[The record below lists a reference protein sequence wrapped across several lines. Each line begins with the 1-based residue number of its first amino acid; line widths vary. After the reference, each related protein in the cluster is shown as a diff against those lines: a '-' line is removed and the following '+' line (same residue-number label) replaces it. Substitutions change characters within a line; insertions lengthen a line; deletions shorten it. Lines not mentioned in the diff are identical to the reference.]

1 MTDDQ
6 FDQIFRQEYPRL
18 YRLAYSMLRNQEECR
33 DIVSQVMTNLYER
46 PPRETDNRQ
55 ALAAYLSQ
63 AVRSR
68 CLDYIEHLEI
78 EQRAQKLYPLDYKLQ
93 IYNDHAQQSKLKE
106 VWRFINEQLTQQ
118 TRQILLMRYDED
130 LSYQEVA
137 QRLQV
142 SVSAVN
148 KHVSEGLRK
157 LREHF
162 KKES

>member
-1 MTDDQ
+1 MTDEQ
-6 FDQIFRQEYPRL
+6 FDSIFRREYPRL
-18 YRLAYSMLRNQEECR
+18 YRLAYSMLRDKEECR
-33 DIVSQVMTNLYER
+33 DIVSQMMTNLYER
-46 PPRETDNRQ
+46 PPRETDDQQ
-55 ALAAYLSQ
+55 ALAAYLSR

-78 EQRAQKLYPLDYKLQ
+78 EQRAQCLYPLEYKLQ
-93 IYNDHAQQSKLKE
+93 IYNDLAHESKLKE

-118 TRQILLMRYDED
+118 TRQVLLLRYDED

-137 QRLQV
+137 ERLQV

-148 KHVSEGLRK
+148 KHVSEGLKR

-162 KKES
+162 NKES

>member
-1 MTDDQ
+1 MTDEQ
-6 FDQIFRQEYPRL
+6 FDQIFRREYPRL
-18 YRLAYSMLRNQEECR
+18 YRQAYSMLRNVEECR
-33 DIVSQVMTNLYER
+33 DIVSQVMVGLYER
-46 PPRETDNRQ
+46 PPRKTDDQQ
-55 ALAAYLSQ
+55 ALAAYLSR

-68 CLDYIEHLEI
+68 CLDHIEHLKI
-78 EQRAQKLYPLDYKLQ
+78 EQRAQRLYPLDFQLQ
-93 IYNDHAQQSKLKE
+93 MDNDLARESRLKE
-106 VWRFINEQLTQQ
+106 IWRFINEQLTQQ
-118 TRQILLMRYDED
+118 TRQILLLRYDED

-148 KHVSEGLRK
+148 KHVSEGLKK

>member
-1 MTDDQ
+1 MTDEQ
-6 FDQIFRQEYPRL
+6 YDQIFRREYPRL
-18 YRLAYSMLRNQEECR
+18 YRLAYSMLRNVEECR
-33 DIVSQVMTNLYER
+33 DIVSQVMVGLYER
-46 PPRETDNRQ
+46 PPRKTDDQQ
-55 ALAAYLSQ
+55 ALAAYLSR

-68 CLDYIEHLEI
+68 CIDFINHMEI
-78 EQRAQKLYPLDYKLQ
+78 EQRAQKLYPLEFQLQ
-93 IYNDHAQQSKLKE
+93 TDTDHAKESKLKE
-106 VWRFINEQLTQQ
+106 VWKFINEQLTQQ